1 MAEHKVGLRD
11 ILIGSVRTTE
21 LGEVWVAVSERGLI
35 TVEFGVCREEFEAS
49 VQKQVRRAGASL
61 HEQETPAVREA
72 TCQIEEYLHGKR
84 REFDMAIDW
93 SILGSDFQRGALQA
107 VMAIPYGET
116 RTYGEI
122 AAQIGTPN
130 APRAVGRANA
140 TNPMPLVIPCHRVI
154 GTDGK
159 LHGYGGAGGLKTKR
173 WLLRMEEEGAQKIH
187 DR

>member
-1 MAEHKVGLRD
+1 M
-11 ILIGSVRTTE
+11 
-21 LGEVWVAVSERGLI
+21 
-35 TVEFGVCREEFEAS
+35 
-49 VQKQVRRAGASL
+49 

-122 AAQIGTPN
+122 AAQIGTPEC
-130 APRAVGRANA
+130 
-140 TNPMPLVIPCHRVI
+140 T
-154 GTDGK
+154 
-159 LHGYGGAGGLKTKR
+159 AGGRKGKCHQPDAACDTLSPR
-173 WLLRMEEEGAQKIH
+173 DRDGWEAARLRRRRRTQNQTVAAEDGA
-187 DR
+187 

>member
-93 SILGSDFQRGALQA
+93 SILGSDFQR
-107 VMAIPYGET
+107 E
-116 RTYGEI
+116 RTASGDGNTIRRDAYVW
-122 AAQIGTPN
+122 
-130 APRAVGRANA
+130 PRSRRRSG
-140 TNPMPLVIPCHRVI
+140 
-154 GTDGK
+154 
-159 LHGYGGAGGLKTKR
+159 
-173 WLLRMEEEGAQKIH
+173 LRMHRGRSEGQMQPT
-187 DR
+187 RCRL